1 MHFQPNPTQH
11 DTAQALAEQGLLS
24 PSEAARLDAMVGPTA
39 VLTGCAATSQ
49 ELAAEAAKLN
59 ANPAI
64 VRAVMGQVAAA
75 LAPGDGEGD
84 GEEGPFRPWE
94 QVKGVHL
101 LLEPL
106 GVTNGLLTQTLK
118 VRRNVVAE
126 RYARE
131 VEGIYK

>member
-1 MHFQPNPTQH
+1 
-11 DTAQALAEQGLLS
+11 
-24 PSEAARLDAMVGPTA
+24 MVSPTA

-75 LAPGDGEGD
+75 LAPGDGEGE
-84 GEEGPFRPWE
+84 EEGPFRPWE

-106 GVTNGLLTQTLK
+106 GVTNGLLTQTMK

-131 VEGIYK
+131 VEGIYE